1 MKRNHRKGLD
11 RKYYIFLVN
20 LKKAIED
27 NQYISINRL
36 LKEHHMA
43 LAVNGALYDLGIV
56 SRGFKKIWLE
66 TDPNMAM
73 AQALIIQ
80 TSKKRAEK
88 KLIPSDDKYD
98 NTTHKEFTKANPNAV
113 RVGKG
118 YYHAPKKERVW
129 TQIFSF
135 KLFNLKCKFF
145 KLK

>member
-20 LKKAIED
+20 LKKAIEE
-27 NQYISINRL
+27 NEYMSINRL
-36 LKEHHMA
+36 LKEHHIA
-43 LAVNGALYDLGIV
+43 LRVNGALYDLGIV
-56 SRGFKKIWLE
+56 SRGRKKVWLE
-66 TDPNMAM
+66 TDPNLAM
-73 AQALIIQ
+73 AQAVIIQ
-80 TSKKRAEK
+80 TSKNREEK
-88 KLIPSDDKYD
+88 KLIPNDDKYY
-98 NTTHKEFTKANPNAV
+98 NTTHKEFQRLNPNAV

-129 TQIFSF
+129 TQILSF